1 MDLQF
6 IDKISEHLTP
16 NNKQQTINNKQQTIN
31 NKLQTT
37 NHFSMKYLLQI
48 LLLLTSLPGFGQKQ
62 FVVDPDAELREI
74 SGSFTSIKV
83 SNAIHLYLSK
93 GDTEAIAIS
102 ADEEKYKQGIKTEI
116 ENGEL
121 HIFYDGPRVWNGR
134 NQKLN
139 VYVSYKSLEQI
150 TASSAS
156 NVLLAGIM
164 ELPMLN
170 IKISGASDFK
180 GQLNIGELNVR
191 LSGASDMKLS
201 GTVKNITIECSG
213 ASDFKSYDL
222 ISETAVVKASG
233 ASDITITVNKEITA
247 NASGASNVYYKG
259 DAILKEKHSSGAS
272 SIAKV
277 D

>member
-1 MDLQF
+1 MQF
-6 IDKISEHLTP
+6 S
-16 NNKQQTINNKQQTIN
+16 NKHQTINTK
-31 NKLQTT
+31 
-37 NHFSMKYLLQI
+37 HFLLMKYLVQI
-48 LLLLTSLPGFGQKQ
+48 LFLLTSFTGFAQKQ
-62 FVVDPDAELREI
+62 FVVDPDAEVREVV
-74 SGSFTSIKV
+74 GSFTSIKV

-93 GDTEAIAIS
+93 GDAEAIAIS

-134 NQKLN
+134 NQKLS

-164 ELPMLN
+164 ELPILN

-180 GQLNIGELNVR
+180 GQLNIGELNVKI
-191 LSGASDMKLS
+191 SGASDMRLS
-201 GTVKNITIECSG
+201 GIVKNINVECSG

-222 ISETAVVKASG
+222 VAENGNIKASG
-233 ASDITITVNKEITA
+233 ASDVSITVNKEITA

-259 DAILKEKHSSGAS
+259 DAIMKEKHSSGAS
-272 SIAKV
+272 SIAKEN
-277 D
+277 

>member
-1 MDLQF
+1 M
-6 IDKISEHLTP
+6 K
-16 NNKQQTINNKQQTIN
+16 
-31 NKLQTT
+31 
-37 NHFSMKYLLQI
+37 HFLQI
-48 LLLLTSLPGFGQKQ
+48 LFLLSSFTCFAQKQ
-62 FVVDPDAELREI
+62 FVVDPDAEVREVA
-74 SGSFTSIKV
+74 GSFSSIKV

-93 GDTEAIAIS
+93 GDVEAIAIS

-156 NVLLAGIM
+156 NVLVAGIM

-180 GQLNIGELNVR
+180 GKLKVDELNIK
-191 LSGASDMKLS
+191 LSGASDMRLS
-201 GTVKNITIECSG
+201 GTVKNINVECSG

-222 ISETAVVKASG
+222 VAETGSIKASG
-233 ASDITITVNKEITA
+233 ASDVSITVSKEIIA

-259 DAILKEKHSSGAS
+259 DAVVKEKHTSGAS
-272 SIAKV
+272 SIAKEN
-277 D
+277 

>member
-1 MDLQF
+1 
-6 IDKISEHLTP
+6 
-16 NNKQQTINNKQQTIN
+16 
-31 NKLQTT
+31 
-37 NHFSMKYLLQI
+37 MKYFFQIFFLLI
-48 LLLLTSLPGFGQKQ
+48 TFSATAQKQ
-62 FVVDPDAELREI
+62 FVVDPDAEVREVA
-74 SGSFTSIKV
+74 GSFTSIKV
-83 SNAIHLYLSK
+83 SNSIHLYLSK
-93 GDTEAIAIS
+93 GDVEAIAIS

-156 NVLLAGIM
+156 NILVAGIM
-164 ELPMLN
+164 QLPMLN

-180 GQLNIGELNVR
+180 GQINVEELNVK
-191 LSGASDMKLS
+191 LSGASDMRLS
-201 GTVKNITIECSG
+201 GTVKNINVECSG

-222 ISETAVVKASG
+222 VTEIGNIKASG
-233 ASDITITVNKEITA
+233 ASDVSITVIKEIIV

-259 DAILKEKHSSGAS
+259 DAVIKEKHSSGAS
-272 SIAKV
+272 SIAKE